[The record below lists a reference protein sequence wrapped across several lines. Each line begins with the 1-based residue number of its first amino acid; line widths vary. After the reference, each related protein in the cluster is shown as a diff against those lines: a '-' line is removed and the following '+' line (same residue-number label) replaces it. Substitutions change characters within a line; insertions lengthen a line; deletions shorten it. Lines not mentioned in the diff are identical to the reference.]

1 MTKSSSTD
9 ANSMDR
15 LRSKI
20 VIIIQ
25 YITRMREEVSRVL
38 QRSEDRTH
46 FEFVSEHIEEIV
58 GSTKSL

>member
-25 YITRMREEVSRVL
+25 YITQMREEVARVL

-46 FEFVSEHIEEIV
+46 FEFVSEHMEEIV
-58 GSTKSL
+58 RSTKTL